1 MKIPK
6 ILHQTWMLKN
16 DEYIKNLKYKWL
28 DLNEGY
34 EYFIYDDEDNFKFI
48 KENFNERIF
57 NCYSRILNGSTKADF
72 FRYAVLYIKGGVY
85 ADIDFIPKSS
95 LDSLIEPRD
104 ELIITHDDQASR
116 RDTYKDGIFNAF
128 ICSKPKHELFLI
140 LINQICDYI
149 ENNKHNNY
157 KGAVHHLCGSHCFS
171 KHFKKYL
178 NVDTIKE
185 RTTKDYKIITHNVFT
200 DSDLNRTDNVTY
212 NNLILFTC
220 QNPIPNRS
228 MSPHYGKNLELYK

>member
-6 ILHQTWMLKN
+6 IIHQTWMLKN

-34 EYFIYDDEDNFKFI
+34 EYFIYDDEDNLKFI

-57 NCYSRILNGSTKADF
+57 SCYSRILNGSAKADF

-95 LDSLIEPRD
+95 FDSFIEPRD
-104 ELIITHDDQASR
+104 ELIITHDDQESR
-116 RDTYKDGIFNAF
+116 RNIYKDGIFNAF

-140 LINQICDYI
+140 LINQICEYI
-149 ENNKHNNY
+149 ENGEHNNVR
-157 KGAVHHLCGSHCFS
+157 GAIHYLSASYLFS
-171 KHFKKYL
+171 EKFINYFK
-178 NVDTIKE
+178 TQEIKE
-185 RTTKDYKIITHNVFT
+185 CKTDSYKIITHNAFT
-200 DSDLNRTDNVTY
+200 NSDLNNTITY

-220 QNPIPNRS
+220 QNLIPNRG
-228 MSPHYGKNLELYK
+228 MSPHYGDNFELYK